1 MYSPGCLGRHGWCY
15 GFGLSNKPCR
25 ISSASPSQQGVELP
39 DGLASKRDS
48 SCDDGYV
55 MVAVTII
62 VQLSMPSPPPQLRQF
77 LVRSPTQLAPTD
89 LMPHS
94 HSSSTYTLFCCIYS
108 TILKLEKIMGV
119 HSRKMGVQHLSP

>member
-15 GFGLSNKPCR
+15 GFGLSNEP
-25 ISSASPSQQGVELP
+25 SASPSQQGVELP

-62 VQLSMPSPPPQLRQF
+62 VRLSIAPPPPPQSLIILDNF
-77 LVRSPTQLAPTD
+77 L
-89 LMPHS
+89 
-94 HSSSTYTLFCCIYS
+94 
-108 TILKLEKIMGV
+108 
-119 HSRKMGVQHLSP
+119 